1 MSGAPAL
8 ASWVR
13 GINGALKLRC
23 KSRTARNT
31 PSDQERKE
39 PLESFG
45 LRLPQSYIDRI
56 TRDAEELG
64 LKPREYARVLIRDAL
79 TKDPGQ
85 DLDNLRLTVT
95 ELQDQLADTSAMLR
109 KMFEVLLLTLAK
121 DSGGHNTAQVETLLQ
136 TVFGKK

>member
-1 MSGAPAL
+1 MA
-8 ASWVR
+8 AS
-13 GINGALKLRC
+13 
-23 KSRTARNT
+23 
-31 PSDQERKE
+31 SDQERKE

-95 ELQDQLADTSAMLR
+95 ELQDQLADTSEMLR

-121 DSGGHNTAQVETLLQ
+121 DSGGHDTAQVETLLQ
-136 TVFGKK
+136 TVFGKT